1 MSKEIGEV
9 SPYIGLLRAESG
21 KLHLVGL
28 SKSMLTV
35 PPLSKEETLG
45 LAWSLGIL
53 KERLMQLGL
62 SI

>member
-9 SPYIGLLRAESG
+9 SPCIGLLSVESG

-28 SKSMLTV
+28 SKSMLMV

-45 LAWSLGIL
+45 LAWSLT
-53 KERLMQLGL
+53 QLGL